1 MFFHDLSSLIKAQE
15 NLTDID
21 FRPDQLL
28 LQDDPAFM
36 PGLAFGGFDLD
47 LSNLDITTSAQSS
60 SILSP
65 RSGLSNRSS
74 HGSALGII
82 IPSSISG
89 GGAGIGAFQLP
100 GDDEFHDG
108 RLSGLGQK

>member
-1 MFFHDLSSLIKAQE
+1 M
-15 NLTDID
+15 T

-74 HGSALGII
+74 HGSGPGII

-89 GGAGIGAFQLP
+89 GGAGMGAFQLP
-100 GDDEFHDG
+100 GYDEFRDG
-108 RLSGLGQK
+108 RLSGLEQK